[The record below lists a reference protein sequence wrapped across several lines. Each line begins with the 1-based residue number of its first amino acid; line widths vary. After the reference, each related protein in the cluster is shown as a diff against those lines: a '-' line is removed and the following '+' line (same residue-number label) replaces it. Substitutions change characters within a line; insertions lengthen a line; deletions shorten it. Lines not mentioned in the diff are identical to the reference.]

1 MSGPPFAVRGIDH
14 IVLRVDNLE
23 RALGFYRDILGC
35 AVEREQPDLGLTQLR
50 AGRSLIDLVTL
61 AGPLGQSPAR
71 AAPGGRNMDH
81 FCLALAPFSEGSVAA
96 YLSGQGIAVDPA
108 RPRYGAEGEGPSFY
122 VEDPDGN
129 RIELKGARDG
139 A

>member
-14 IVLRVDNLE
+14 IVLRVEDLE

-35 AVEREQPDLGLTQLR
+35 TVEREQPELGLTQLR

-61 AGPLGQSPAR
+61 AGPLGRSLAR

-81 FCLALAPFSEGSVAA
+81 FCLSLAPFSEDSMAA
-96 YLSGQGIAVDPA
+96 YLSARGIAFDPP
-108 RPRYGAEGEGPSFY
+108 RLRYGAEGEGPSFY

-129 RIELKGARDG
+129 RIELKGARD
-139 A
+139 AA